1 MFNRKLYEELQKSQ
15 PDGYDG
21 ERNSNEPRKPLQ
33 SERNHIFFFNIY
45 KSIFI
50 MSLLCVRKKCE
61 KLF

>member
-33 SERNHIFFFNIY
+33 SERNHIFF
-45 KSIFI
+45 SIFI
-50 MSLLCVRKKCE
+50 NQSL
-61 KLF
+61 